1 MQRQLDKKR
10 EEYEKLQKL
19 LMSLYENLADGIID
33 REEYTRLKASFTARA
48 DETEKQ
54 MDALREQLED
64 IQNHGAENA
73 WMNEFTKRQGLTA
86 LDRAVVVAL
95 IDKILIHSN
104 DAVEIIYRWQDEF
117 AWQLD
122 ILRSAKLQEVV

>member
-1 MQRQLDKKR
+1 
-10 EEYEKLQKL
+10 
-19 LMSLYENLADGIID
+19 
-33 REEYTRLKASFTARA
+33 
-48 DETEKQ
+48 
-54 MDALREQLED
+54 MDALRETLTD

-73 WMNEFTKRQGLTA
+73 WMNEFVKRKGLTS

-104 DAVEIIYRWQDEF
+104 DTVEIIYRWQDEF

-122 ILRSAKLQEVV
+122 ILRTAKLQEVV

>member
-1 MQRQLDKKR
+1 
-10 EEYEKLQKL
+10 
-19 LMSLYENLADGIID
+19 
-33 REEYTRLKASFTARA
+33 
-48 DETEKQ
+48 
-54 MDALREQLED
+54 MDALRENLKE
-64 IQNHGAENA
+64 IQNHGTENA

-104 DAVEIIYRWQDEF
+104 DVVEIIYRWQDEF

-122 ILRSAKLQEVV
+122 ILRSSRLQEVV